1 MNVENPA
8 GVLQAIVVAKTR
20 EGYIDIRSA
29 AYLRST
35 QILLRGYVPIYA
47 RCRHFILFQGRPSS
61 TERFKTN
68 G

>member
-35 QILLRGYVPIYA
+35 QILLRGYVPIYRA
-47 RCRHFILFQGRPSS
+47 SEKLRAALLALI
-61 TERFKTN
+61 
-68 G
+68 